1 MAFHAELSRPVP
13 SRSANTVPS
22 AFSGATRGAVAR
34 REPLYDALHACPT
47 RRMLGWRMS
56 DSASIAPEPE
66 AGATV
71 FANERL

>member
-1 MAFHAELSRPVP
+1 MTFHAELSRPVS

-22 AFSGATRGAVAR
+22 AFSGAARRAVAR

-56 DSASIAPEPE
+56 DSTSIAPEPE
-66 AGATV
+66 DGAAV
-71 FANERL
+71 SANERS